1 MKRVIL
7 LLLATA
13 LGFSQT
19 APVSPAPAPDPK
31 QRIRSV
37 RDLAKQG
44 ADSIPRLAPFLSD
57 PDVGL
62 RVEAVKALIEIGGP
76 RTVEPLLIAAKDNDS
91 EIQIRAAEG
100 LTNVYLPGYI
110 KNGISGSVQRA
121 GDAVRAR
128 FGGAN
133 DQVIDAF
140 VTVRPEVIAAL
151 GRLVRGGS
159 SWESRATSARA
170 LGVLRGRA
178 ALDDLVEA
186 VHSKEDQL
194 MYEALIAIQ
203 KIRDPS
209 AGPRIAFRLRD
220 LDDRIQLTTLE
231 TTGILRNREAAA
243 MVGDV
248 FDHARTA
255 KIKHAAAETLAQL
268 ARPEDRAF
276 FVVWL
281 SDRDELLR
289 TSGAEGLGRLK
300 QPGDLQTLEKALP
313 AEHSMNVR
321 LAVVFALV
329 SFGELDTSEQAPFR
343 YLISTLNSK
352 ANKTVASVYLIE
364 LARDAQVRRTI
375 YTVLPTA
382 AKEEKI
388 GLSAILA
395 ASGDRDSVPVLETLS
410 MDPDPEVAK
419 EGIRGLRTLR
429 ARLP

>member
-7 LLLATA
+7 LLLATV

-19 APVSPAPAPDPK
+19 TPVSSSPDPK
-31 QRIRSV
+31 QRVRSV

-44 ADSIPRLAPFLSD
+44 ADSIPKLAPFLSD
-57 PDVGL
+57 PDLNV
-62 RVEAVKALIEIGGP
+62 RIETVKALIEIGGP
-76 RTVEPLLIAAKDNDS
+76 KTIEPLLAATKDNDS
-91 EIQIRAAEG
+91 EIQIRSAEG

-110 KNGISGSVQRA
+110 KNGISGSLQRA
-121 GDAVRAR
+121 GDAIRAR
-128 FGGAN
+128 FGAAN

-159 SWESRATSARA
+159 SWESRAVSARA

-194 MYEALIAIQ
+194 MFEALIAIQ

-243 MVGDV
+243 DVADV
-248 FDHARTA
+248 FDHARNV
-255 KIKHAAAETLAQL
+255 KIKHMAAETLAQL

-276 FVVWL
+276 FVNWL
-281 SDRDELLR
+281 NDKDDLLR
-289 TSGAEGLGRLK
+289 APGAEGLGRIK
-300 QPGDLQTLEKALP
+300 FASDRQALEKALP
-313 AEHSMNVR
+313 GEHSMNVR

-329 SFGELDTSEQAPFR
+329 SFGNLDTSELAPFR

-352 ANKTVASVYLIE
+352 AFKPVASVYLIE

-375 YTVLPTA
+375 YTILPTA

-395 ASGDRDSVPVLETLS
+395 VSGDKDSVPVLETLS
-410 MDPDPEVAK
+410 MDTDSEVAR